1 MKAMVLD
8 GDWGPE
14 NIRPQERPEPE
25 AGPGELVVAIK
36 AVSVNPRD
44 LVMCQGGYGR
54 MGGALPLVPLCDGAG
69 EVTALGEGVTGF
81 AVGDLVGPTYSQ
93 TWLHGTAGPQT
104 FFGAHGGPLDG
115 TAQEMLAM
123 PANAAVKMPSHL
135 SAAEAATLP
144 CAAVTAWNAIAEQ
157 GCVRAGDVVLLQGTG
172 GVSLFALQFAKM
184 HGAEVI
190 ITSSSDEKLVRA
202 KALGADHTINYRE
215 DADWHKAARE
225 ITGGRGVD
233 HIVEVGGAG
242 TLEKSIA
249 AIRPSGTISVIG
261 VLSGIAGEI
270 NLGRVVTQ
278 NVRLQGVTVG
288 GRDMFERM
296 VRAMAA
302 HETRPVIDDARFEL
316 EALGDA
322 LLTLPKG
329 QHFGKVVCEL

>member
-8 GDWGPE
+8 GDWGPD
-14 NIRPQERPEPE
+14 NIKPADRPEPE
-25 AGPGELVVAIK
+25 PGPGELVIAIK
-36 AVSVNPRD
+36 AVSINPRD

-69 EVTALGEGVTGF
+69 EVTAMGDGVTGF
-81 AVGDLVGPTYSQ
+81 AVGDLVSPTYSR
-93 TWLHGTAGPQT
+93 TWLHGTAGAQT

-115 TAQEMLAM
+115 TAQEQMAI
-123 PANAAVKMPSHL
+123 PANAVVKAPAHMTP
-135 SAAEAATLP
+135 AEAATLP
-144 CAAVTAWNAIAEQ
+144 CAAVTAWNAISEQ
-157 GCVRAGDVVLLQGTG
+157 GGVRAGDTVLLQGTG

-190 ITSSSDEKLVRA
+190 ITSSSNEKLVRA
-202 KALGADHTINYRE
+202 AELGADHTINYR
-215 DADWHKAARE
+215 DNADWHKAARE

-233 HIVEVGGAG
+233 HVVEVGGAG

-249 AIRPSGTISVIG
+249 SLRPSGTISVIG

-296 VRAMAA
+296 VRAM
-302 HETRPVIDDARFEL
+302 DAYMKR
-316 EALGDA
+316 GR
-322 LLTLPKG
+322 
-329 QHFGKVVCEL
+329 